1 VTEKTTPSQIAN
13 INTQIDKLKQQTVEN
28 NTQIK
33 TFIEKRDALHEKVRK
48 TRDEVN
54 QIKIERDTLNEKV
67 KQLKAQ
73 RDAVRVNVAPIMAE
87 VNTLNEKIETLKKSL
102 PHINYRET
110 KKELEELEFKI
121 ATTTVD
127 IQEEKRLVDQVKQLE
142 IQLSGFKKVDNQHK
156 KIKELL
162 EHRKTFDA
170 QADVYHKELTE
181 NAKKSQDLHAVMMDK
196 LNIIKRDR
204 TEADQLHK
212 SFINLKEQNN
222 QIYDQIRVLIA
233 QSTGIRIAAREQYHV
248 RKAEY
253 DSRRKDQDARR
264 KDDDTKRQQE
274 QAERAAKEKVLK
286 DKIGGEAREKLQRG
300 EKVSW
305 DEIALMYGGGDDKED
320 EAESQA

>member
-1 VTEKTTPSQIAN
+1 MTEKTTPSQITN

-28 NTQIK
+28 NAQIK
-33 TFIEKRDALHEKVRK
+33 KFIEKRDALHEKVRK

-54 QIKIERDTLNEKV
+54 QIKTERDALNEKV
-67 KQLKAQ
+67 KQLKLQ

-87 VNTLNEKIETLKKSL
+87 INALDEKIETLKKGL
-102 PHINYRET
+102 PRINYRET

-142 IQLSGFKKVDNQHK
+142 IQLSGFKKVEIQRK

-162 EHRKTFDA
+162 EHRKTFDS

-181 NAKKSQDLHAVMMDK
+181 LAKKSQDLHAVMMDK
-196 LNIIKRDR
+196 LNTIKRDR
-204 TEADQLHK
+204 TEADELHQ
-212 SFINLKEQNN
+212 SFIKMKETNN

-233 QSTGIRIAAREQYHV
+233 QSTGIRVAMREQYHA
-248 RKAEY
+248 RKSEY
-253 DSRRKDQDARR
+253 ESRRKDQDARR
-264 KDDDTKRQQE
+264 KEDDAKRQKE
-274 QAERAAKEKVLK
+274 QAERTAKEKVLK
-286 DKIGGEAREKLQRG
+286 DKIGGEAREKLARG

-305 DEIALMYGGGDDKED
+305 EEIALSYGDD
-320 EAESQA
+320 